1 MLILHARKDQPVYT
15 GTVLDAIPGLL
26 IVIEKVISSAEENDS
41 EMMYVCDYTLRINIK
56 EIENDKRITAT
67 EG

>member
-1 MLILHARKDQPVYT
+1 MLILHARKDQPVYP

-26 IVIEKVISSAEENDS
+26 IVIEKVISSAEENDN
-41 EMMYVCDYTLRINIK
+41 EMIYVCDYTLK